1 MSLKKINPRTT
12 MLILFIVVTGLLRVM
27 SAGKL
32 LSPIANFTPL
42 GAMALFGGTYFNSR
56 WKSYLFPLLAL
67 FASDM
72 VMMQLFY
79 KTYSNGLLYNGWLW
93 TYSAFAVMVLIG
105 KYVKKVN
112 FKSVV
117 TAAVTA
123 ALAHWLITDFGVW
136 LGGGLDVTTGR
147 ALTAD
152 WHGFVQCYVQA
163 IPFLKNMLLGN
174 IIYSGILYGG
184 FEALQKRYPSLRLRA
199 A

>member
-1 MSLKKINPRTT
+1 MSLKKINPRTAL
-12 MLILFIVVTGLLRVM
+12 LILFIVLTGLLRVM
-27 SAGKL
+27 SAGNL
-32 LSPIANFTPL
+32 LSPIANFTPI

-56 WKSYLFPLLAL
+56 WKSYLFPLLTL
-67 FASDM
+67 FLSDV

-79 KTYSNGLLYNGWLW
+79 KTHSNGLLYSGWLW
-93 TYSAFAVMVLIG
+93 TYGAFAVMVLIG

-112 FKSVV
+112 FTNVV

-136 LGGGLDVTTGR
+136 LVGGLDITTGK
-147 ALTAD
+147 ALSRD
-152 WHGFVQCYVQA
+152 WQGFVQCYVQA

-174 IIYSGILYGG
+174 IIYSGVLYGG
-184 FEALQKRYPSLRLRA
+184 FEALQKRYPLLRLQA